1 MNIDRILLIIIIIY
15 LIFSQFKKNKNREDF
30 AFSDTDKNEIRG
42 IIKEIYNTDMDAIR
56 TLADFAKKIQ
66 DGNNLNIPGNLTVTG
81 ALNVSGTITGSSA
94 LNVSGTITGYSNL
107 NVSGN
112 INSNYIY
119 TNTLD
124 IKGKYGTTHF
134 NYGNG
139 GTTYLRDDVYVHD
152 YLQTNKF
159 KASGKSEHGNI
170 TIDGTKINGGT
181 STLSFD
187 SDNVL
192 RHYGNGSTTHNQRF
206 ATGTIWADNGDGQ
219 HNWIGYA
226 KGNWLSASRMYF
238 DGQYRTYQW

>member
-1 MNIDRILLIIIIIY
+1 MNIEKILLIVIIIY
-15 LIFSQFKKNKNREDF
+15 LIFSHFKKNKNIENF

-66 DGNNLNIPGNLTVTG
+66 DGNNLNIPGNLTVSG
-81 ALNVSGTITGSSA
+81 ALNVSSTITGNSA

-107 NVSGN
+107 NVSGT
-112 INSNYIY
+112 INSNHIY

-170 TIDGTKINGGT
+170 TIDGTKIG
-181 STLSFD
+181 
-187 SDNVL
+187 
-192 RHYGNGSTTHNQRF
+192 
-206 ATGTIWADNGDGQ
+206 
-219 HNWIGYA
+219 
-226 KGNWLSASRMYF
+226 
-238 DGQYRTYQW
+238 